1 MPAEGIHVYCFAR
14 AGAARA
20 PAPDAEDEQPRVEQ
34 IAVGG
39 IAAIYS
45 AERLDELDARADD
58 GPDPDPQRLI
68 ERACRHASV
77 VERVMAHSPVA
88 PVRFGVFFSSVDA
101 LARFVRR
108 HQEPIQRALNA
119 LAGKQEW
126 AFKAFLQTERATDWA
141 LRSDLAPASRLE
153 DSAGS
158 PGACYLRRKQL
169 RSQALG
175 KAKDNALALADN
187 VRSDLERT
195 ATDCAELQTRPLGA
209 ADRGEVLLRNLA
221 FLVRNSGVEDFR
233 RQVARASSACADQ
246 GLRLHVTGPWPPYNF
261 CPVFKPDG
269 PGESESQS

>member
-14 AGAARA
+14 GEAGHA
-20 PAPDAEDEQPRVEQ
+20 PARYAEDEEPPVEQ

-39 IAAIYS
+39 IAAVYS
-45 AERLDELDARADD
+45 AERLDELDARAED
-58 GPDPDPQRLI
+58 GPDPDPQGLI
-68 ERACRHASV
+68 ERACRHANV

-88 PVRFGVFFSSVDA
+88 PVRFGAFFSSVDA
-101 LARFVRR
+101 LTGFLRR
-108 HQEPIQRALNA
+108 HNEQIRRALSA

-126 AFKAFLQTERATDWA
+126 AFKAFLQTEEAVDWA
-141 LRSDLAPASRLE
+141 LRSGPAPAPRHE
-153 DSAGS
+153 GSAGS

-187 VRSDLERT
+187 VRSELERT

-209 ADRGEVLLRNLA
+209 ADRGEVMLRNLA
-221 FLVRNSGVEDFR
+221 FLVRDSRVEDFR
-233 RQVARASSACADQ
+233 RQVARASPACADQ

-261 CPVFKPDG
+261 CPVFGPAG
-269 PGESESQS
+269 PGEAEEEG